1 MGGRVQPGPRTESVI
16 LLDTHVLIWLRS
28 GDRRL
33 GSTARREIDQALE
46 LGDAAASS
54 ISFWEVALLAE
65 RRRIELDLGVGEW
78 RQLMLREGLVEIPV
92 DGEIAIRAASLEG
105 LRRDPADRLIVATAL
120 EGHQLMTADRQ
131 ILDWPGPLR
140 RLDATEKG
148 RRS

>member
-16 LLDTHVLIWLRS
+16 VLDTHVLIWLRS

-33 GSTARREIDQALE
+33 GPTARRGIDRALE
-46 LGDAAASS
+46 VGDAAASS

-105 LRRDPADRLIVATAL
+105 LRRDPADRLIIATAL
-120 EGHQLMTADRQ
+120 EGHQLVTADRQ
-131 ILDWPGPLR
+131 ILDWQSSLD
-140 RLDATEKG
+140 RLDATK
-148 RRS
+148 

>member
-16 LLDTHVLIWLRS
+16 VLDTHVLIWLRS

-65 RRRIELDLGVGEW
+65 RRRIELDFEVGEW
-78 RQLMLREGLVEIPV
+78 RQLLLREGLLEIPV
-92 DGEIAIRAASLEG
+92 NGDIAIRAAKLEG
-105 LRRDPADRLIVATAL
+105 LRRDPADRLIIATAL
-120 EGHQLMTADRQ
+120 EGHQLVTADRQ
-131 ILDWPGPLR
+131 ILDWQSSLD
-140 RLDATEKG
+140 RLDATK
-148 RRS
+148 